1 MKNLIS
7 KPLTEMQKEF
17 ARLHAENVGRLS
29 NTEIAIRAGYKA
41 ESAYQRAYELLNP
54 RICPH
59 VVKYIGDM
67 KEDFLKKNDID
78 PNKHLARLNHLAL
91 KAEEKEMFGVSLRA
105 EELRG
110 KVAGYYIDRIIQ
122 KNKTDADLTEEE
134 LEEKQRQLLETY
146 ENLIS
151 HEKEDKNDKVKS
163 KRNGLVHKRAKNSN

>member
-17 ARLHAENVGRLS
+17 VRLHVENVGRLS
-29 NTEIAIRAGYKA
+29 NTECAIRAGYKA

-67 KEDFLKKNDID
+67 KEDFLRKNDID

-110 KVAGYYIDRIIQ
+110 KMAGYYVD
-122 KNKTDADLTEEE
+122 KHLTLNKILNDQTNEDEIEEE
-134 LEEKQRQLLETY
+134 LRNMLNDNKE
-146 ENLIS
+146 LIGLK
-151 HEKEDKNDKVKS
+151 KEIKKGEIYGQIKS
-163 KRNGLVHKRAKNSN
+163 KNNKT

>member
-17 ARLHAENVGRLS
+17 ARLIAENVGRLS

-59 VVKYIGDM
+59 VVKYIGEM

-110 KVAGYYIDRIIQ
+110 KMAGYYVDRHLSLN
-122 KNKTDADLTEEE
+122 KNLNDQSEEE
-134 LEEKQRQLLETY
+134 LEEELRKILNDNKE
-146 ENLIS
+146 LIGLK
-151 HEKEDKNDKVKS
+151 KEVKKGDIDYGQIKS
-163 KRNGLVHKRAKNSN
+163 KNNKT

>member
-59 VVKYIGDM
+59 VVKYIGEM

-78 PNKHLARLNHLAL
+78 PNKHLARLHHLSL
-91 KAEEKEMFGVSLRA
+91 KAEENKMYGIATRA

-110 KVAGYYIDRIIQ
+110 KMAGYYVDRHLSLN
-122 KNKTDADLTEEE
+122 KNLNDQSEEE
-134 LEEKQRQLLETY
+134 LEEELRKILNDNRE
-146 ENLIS
+146 LIGLK
-151 HEKEDKNDKVKS
+151 KEIKKGEIYGQIKS
-163 KRNGLVHKRAKNSN
+163 KNNKT

>member
-17 ARLHAENVGRLS
+17 ARLIAENVGRLS
-29 NTEIAIRAGYKA
+29 NTEIAIRAGYKP

-59 VVKYIGDM
+59 VVKYIGEM

-91 KAEEKEMFGVSLRA
+91 KAEEKQMFGVSLRA

-110 KVAGYYIDRIIQ
+110 KMAGYYIDKHLTLS
-122 KNKTDADLTEEE
+122 KNLDDQTNEDEIEEE
-134 LEEKQRQLLETY
+134 LRDMLNDNRE
-146 ENLIS
+146 LIGLK
-151 HEKEDKNDKVKS
+151 KELKKGDIYGQIKS
-163 KRNGLVHKRAKNSN
+163 KNNKT

>member
-1 MKNLIS
+1 
-7 KPLTEMQKEF
+7 MQKEF
-17 ARLHAENVGRLS
+17 ARLIAENVGRLS

-59 VVKYIGDM
+59 VVKYIGEM

-91 KAEEKEMFGVSLRA
+91 KAEEKQMFGVSLRA

-110 KVAGYYIDRIIQ
+110 KVARYYVDRKII
-122 KNKTDADLTEEE
+122 KSVEEMTEEE
-134 LEEKQRQLLETY
+134 LENKMKQILEDYKHLLVDDKKEGKE
-146 ENLIS
+146 ENG
-151 HEKEDKNDKVKS
+151 KK
-163 KRNGLVHKRAKNSN
+163 

>member
-17 ARLHAENVGRLS
+17 ARLIAENVGRLS
-29 NTEIAIRAGYKA
+29 NTECAIRAGYKP

-110 KVAGYYIDRIIQ
+110 KMAGYYVD
-122 KNKTDADLTEEE
+122 KHLTLNKDLNDQEDETEEE
-134 LEEKQRQLLETY
+134 LREMLNDNRE
-146 ENLIS
+146 LIGLK
-151 HEKEDKNDKVKS
+151 KEIKKGEIYGQIKS
-163 KRNGLVHKRAKNSN
+163 KNNKT

>member
-59 VVKYIGDM
+59 VVKYIGEM
-67 KEDFLKKNDID
+67 KEDFLKKND
-78 PNKHLARLNHLAL
+78 
-91 KAEEKEMFGVSLRA
+91 
-105 EELRG
+105 
-110 KVAGYYIDRIIQ
+110 RI
-122 KNKTDADLTEEE
+122 
-134 LEEKQRQLLETY
+134 
-146 ENLIS
+146 
-151 HEKEDKNDKVKS
+151 
-163 KRNGLVHKRAKNSN
+163 

>member
-59 VVKYIGDM
+59 VVKYIGEM

-110 KVAGYYIDRIIQ
+110 KMAGYYVERHLSLN
-122 KNKTDADLTEEE
+122 KNLNDQSEEE
-134 LEEKQRQLLETY
+134 LEEELRKILNDNKE
-146 ENLIS
+146 LIGLK
-151 HEKEDKNDKVKS
+151 KELKKGDIYGQIKS
-163 KRNGLVHKRAKNSN
+163 KNNKT

>member
-17 ARLHAENVGRLS
+17 ARLIAENVGRLS

-54 RICPH
+54 KICPH
-59 VVKYIGDM
+59 VVKYIGEM

-91 KAEEKEMFGVSLRA
+91 KAEEKQMFGVSLRA

-110 KVAGYYIDRIIQ
+110 KMAGYYVD
-122 KNKTDADLTEEE
+122 KHLTLNKDLNDQEDETEEE
-134 LEEKQRQLLETY
+134 LREMLNDNRE
-146 ENLIS
+146 LIGLK
-151 HEKEDKNDKVKS
+151 KEIKKGEIYGQIKS
-163 KRNGLVHKRAKNSN
+163 KNSKT

>member
-17 ARLHAENVGRLS
+17 ARLIAENVGRLS

-59 VVKYIGDM
+59 VVKYIVEM

-110 KVAGYYIDRIIQ
+110 KMAGYYVDKHLTLN
-122 KNKTDADLTEEE
+122 KNLNDQSEEE
-134 LEEKQRQLLETY
+134 LEEELRKILNDNKE
-146 ENLIS
+146 LIGLK
-151 HEKEDKNDKVKS
+151 KEVKKGDIDYGQIKS
-163 KRNGLVHKRAKNSN
+163 KNNKT